1 MAEATTET
9 TIETTTVNNTNKGG
23 NTMTEKKYE
32 IFTFKGTLTKCRFES
47 GYMGKGDKAWRVSLK
62 LANPLT
68 PDIKDKIL
76 SILKID
82 KSDRF
87 CPKRLRDNDSEY
99 INVHSKFNIPC
110 QLLIKDN
117 RLVDLDMETELFEG
131 AEIILAIKVKEGGVY
146 PHAIRVLKN
155 GEPFNPFECFDN

>member
-1 MAEATTET
+1 MAETTTET
-9 TIETTTVNNTNKGG
+9 KTENNANKGG

-32 IFTFKGTLTKCRFES
+32 IFTFKGILTKCRFET
-47 GYMGKGDKAWRVSLK
+47 GYMGKGDKAWRISLK
-62 LANPLT
+62 LNSPLT
-68 PDIKDKIL
+68 ADTKDKIL

-82 KSDRF
+82 KNDRF
-87 CPKRLRDNDSEY
+87 CPKWLKDGNSEY

-110 QLLIKDN
+110 QSVFKDRLLDM
-117 RLVDLDMETELFEG
+117 DMETELLEG
-131 AEIILAIKVKEGGVY
+131 AEVILAIKVKEGGVY

>member
-1 MAEATTET
+1 MA
-9 TIETTTVNNTNKGG
+9 ETTTQTTTQTTIKKGD

-32 IFTFKGTLTKCRFES
+32 IFTFKGKLTKCRFET
-47 GYMGKGDKAWRVSLK
+47 GYMGKGDKAWRISLK
-62 LANPLT
+62 LDNPLT
-68 PDIKDKIL
+68 AEIKDKIL

-82 KSDRF
+82 KNDRF
-87 CPKRLRDNDSEY
+87 CPKWLKDNDSVY

-110 QLLIKDN
+110 QSVFKDRLLDM
-117 RLVDLDMETELFEG
+117 DMETELFEG
-131 AEIILAIKVKEGGVY
+131 ADVILAVKVKEGGVY

>member
-1 MAEATTET
+1 MTET
-9 TIETTTVNNTNKGG
+9 ITETTTVNNTSNGG
-23 NTMTEKKYE
+23 NNMVEKKYE

-47 GYMGKGDKAWRVSLK
+47 GYMGKGDKAWRISLK
-62 LANPLT
+62 LDKPLT
-68 PDIKDKIL
+68 ADIKDKIL

-82 KSDRF
+82 KNDRF
-87 CPKRLRDNDSEY
+87 CPKWLKDNDSVY

-110 QLLIKDN
+110 QSVYKDK
-117 RLVDLDMETELFEG
+117 LLDMDLETELFEG
-131 AEIILAIKVKEGGVY
+131 ADVILAIKVKEGGVY

>member
-1 MAEATTET
+1 MA
-9 TIETTTVNNTNKGG
+9 ETTTVNNTNKGG
-23 NTMTEKKYE
+23 NTMTDKKYE

-82 KSDRF
+82 KNDRF
-87 CPKRLRDNDSEY
+87 CPKWLKENDSEY

-110 QLLIKDN
+110 QLVFKD
-117 RLVDLDMETELFEG
+117 RLLDIDLETELFEG
-131 AEIILAIKVKEGGVY
+131 A
-146 PHAIRVLKN
+146 
-155 GEPFNPFECFDN
+155 

>member
-1 MAEATTET
+1 MKVSDFKYELPEELIAQVPIEKRDESRLMILDREKQ
-9 TIETTTVNNTNKGG
+9 TIEHK
-23 NTMTEKKYE
+23 
-32 IFTFKGTLTKCRFES
+32 TFK
-47 GYMGKGDKAWRVSLK
+47 
-62 LANPLT
+62 
-68 PDIKDKIL
+68 DIKEKIL

-82 KSDRF
+82 KNDRF
-87 CPKRLRDNDSEY
+87 CPKWLKDDDSEY

-117 RLVDLDMETELFEG
+117 KLVDIDMETELFEG
-131 AEIILAIKVKEGGVY
+131 AEVLLAIKVKEGGVY

>member
-1 MAEATTET
+1 MTETTTET
-9 TIETTTVNNTNKGG
+9 TTVTTNKGG

-62 LANPLT
+62 LDKPLT
-68 PDIKDKIL
+68 ADTKDKIL

-82 KSDRF
+82 KNDRF
-87 CPKRLRDNDSEY
+87 CPKWLKENDSEY
-99 INVHSKFNIPC
+99 INVHSKFDIPC
-110 QLLIKDN
+110 QLLIKGN
-117 RLVDLDMETELFEG
+117 KVVDMDIETELFEG
-131 AEIILAIKVKEGGVY
+131 AEVALAIKVKEGGVY

-155 GEPFNPFECFDN
+155 GEPFNPFECFND

>member
-1 MAEATTET
+1 MTET
-9 TIETTTVNNTNKGG
+9 TTTTTEN

-32 IFTFKGTLTKCRFES
+32 IFTFKGTLTKCRFEP
-47 GYMGKGDKAWRVSLK
+47 GYMGKGDKAWRISLK
-62 LANPLT
+62 LDTPLT
-68 PDIKDKIL
+68 ANIKDKIL

-82 KSDRF
+82 KNDRF
-87 CPKRLRDNDSEY
+87 CPKWLKDSDSEY

-131 AEIILAIKVKEGGVY
+131 GEVILAIKVKEGGVY

>member
-1 MAEATTET
+1 MT
-9 TIETTTVNNTNKGG
+9 ETTTVTTNKEG

-32 IFTFKGTLTKCRFES
+32 IFNFKGTLTKCRFES
-47 GYMGKGDKAWRVSLK
+47 GYMGKGDKAWRISLK
-62 LANPLT
+62 LNSPLT
-68 PDIKDKIL
+68 ADTKDKIL

-82 KSDRF
+82 KNDRF
-87 CPKRLRDNDSEY
+87 CLILLKDNDSEY
-99 INVHSKFNIPC
+99 INVHSKFDIPC

-117 RLVDLDMETELFEG
+117 RLVDLDIETELFEG
-131 AEIILAIKVKEGGVY
+131 AEVILAIKVKEGGVY

>member
-1 MAEATTET
+1 MTET
-9 TIETTTVNNTNKGG
+9 TTTTTENNTNKGG

-32 IFTFKGTLTKCRFES
+32 IFTFKGTLTKCRFEN

-68 PDIKDKIL
+68 ADIKDKIL

-82 KSDRF
+82 KNDRF
-87 CPKRLRDNDSEY
+87 CPKWLKDGDNEY
-99 INVHSKFNIPC
+99 INVHSKFSIPC
-110 QLLIKDN
+110 QSVFKD
-117 RLVDLDMETELFEG
+117 RLLDMDIETELFEG
-131 AEIILAIKVKEGGVY
+131 AEVILAIKVKEGGVY

>member
-1 MAEATTET
+1 MTET
-9 TIETTTVNNTNKGG
+9 TTETTTVNNTNKEG

-32 IFTFKGTLTKCRFES
+32 IFTFKGTLTKCRFEN
-47 GYMGKGDKAWRVSLK
+47 GYMGKGDKAWRISLK
-62 LANPLT
+62 LDTPLT
-68 PDIKDKIL
+68 SEIKDKIL

-82 KSDRF
+82 KNDRF
-87 CPKRLRDNDSEY
+87 CPKWLKENDSDY

-110 QLLIKDN
+110 QSVFKD
-117 RLVDLDMETELFEG
+117 RLLDMDLETELFEG
-131 AEIILAIKVKEGGVY
+131 AKVILAIKVKEGGVY

>member
-1 MAEATTET
+1 MAETITET
-9 TIETTTVNNTNKGG
+9 KTENNANKGG

-32 IFTFKGTLTKCRFES
+32 TFTFKGKLTKCRFEP
-47 GYMGKGDKAWRVSLK
+47 GYMGKGDKAWRISLK
-62 LANPLT
+62 LDKPLT
-68 PDIKDKIL
+68 TDIKDKIL

-82 KSDRF
+82 KNDRF
-87 CPKRLRDNDSEY
+87 CPKWLKDGDSEY

-110 QLLIKDN
+110 QLVYKD
-117 RLVDLDMETELFEG
+117 RLLDMDMETELFEG
-131 AEIILAIKVKEGGVY
+131 ADVILAIKVKEGGVY

>member
-1 MAEATTET
+1 MTET
-9 TIETTTVNNTNKGG
+9 TTATTTVNNMNKGG
-23 NTMTEKKYE
+23 NNMEEKKYE
-32 IFTFKGTLTKCRFES
+32 IFAFKGKLTKCRFEP
-47 GYMGKGDKAWRVSLK
+47 GYMGKGDKSWRISLK
-62 LANPLT
+62 LDTPLT
-68 PDIKDKIL
+68 SEIKDKIL

-82 KSDRF
+82 KNDRF
-87 CPKRLRDNDSEY
+87 CPKWLKDGDSKY

-131 AEIILAIKVKEGGVY
+131 AEVILAIKVREVGVY

-155 GEPFNPFECFDN
+155 GEPYNPFECFDN

>member
-1 MAEATTET
+1 MAETTTET
-9 TIETTTVNNTNKGG
+9 TTTTTENNTNNEG

-32 IFTFKGTLTKCRFES
+32 IFNFKGTLTKCRFEN
-47 GYMGKGDKAWRVSLK
+47 GYMGKGDKAWRISLK
-62 LANPLT
+62 LDKPLT
-68 PDIKDKIL
+68 AEIKDKIL

-82 KSDRF
+82 KNDRF
-87 CPKRLRDNDSEY
+87 CPKWLKEHDSKY

-110 QLLIKDN
+110 QSVFKD
-117 RLVDLDMETELFEG
+117 RLLDMDLETELFEG
-131 AEIILAIKVKEGGVY
+131 AEVILAIKVKEGGVY

>member
-1 MAEATTET
+1 MTET
-9 TIETTTVNNTNKGG
+9 STETTTVNNTMEERYK
-23 NTMTEKKYE
+23 
-32 IFTFKGTLTKCRFES
+32 IFTFKGILTRCRFET
-47 GYMGKGDKAWRVSLK
+47 GYMGKGDKAWRISLK
-62 LANPLT
+62 LEKPLT
-68 PDIKDKIL
+68 ADIKDKIL
-76 SILKID
+76 SILKINKD
-82 KSDRF
+82 DRF
-87 CPKRLRDNDSEY
+87 CPKWLKDDDSEY

-131 AEIILAIKVKEGGVY
+131 AKVILAIKVKEGGVY

>member
-1 MAEATTET
+1 MTET
-9 TIETTTVNNTNKGG
+9 TTTTTENNTNKGG

-32 IFTFKGTLTKCRFES
+32 IFTFKGTLTKCRFEP
-47 GYMGKGDKAWRVSLK
+47 GYMGKGDKAWRISLK
-62 LANPLT
+62 SDKPLT
-68 PDIKDKIL
+68 ADIKDKIL

-82 KSDRF
+82 KNDRF
-87 CPKRLRDNDSEY
+87 CPKWLKENDSEY

-117 RLVDLDMETELFEG
+117 RLVDMDMETELFEG
-131 AEIILAIKVKEGGVY
+131 AEVILAIKVKEGGVY

>member
-1 MAEATTET
+1 MTETTNKTTTET
-9 TIETTTVNNTNKGG
+9 TTENNTNKEG

-32 IFTFKGTLTKCRFES
+32 IFTFKGTLTKCRFEN
-47 GYMGKGDKAWRVSLK
+47 GYMGKGDKAWRISLK
-62 LANPLT
+62 LDSPLSS
-68 PDIKDKIL
+68 DIKDKIL

-82 KSDRF
+82 KNDRF
-87 CPKRLRDNDSEY
+87 CPKWLKENDSEY

-110 QLLIKDN
+110 QSVFKD
-117 RLVDLDMETELFEG
+117 RLLDMDIETELFEG
-131 AEIILAIKVKEGGVY
+131 AEVILAIKVKEGGVY

>member
-1 MAEATTET
+1 MA
-9 TIETTTVNNTNKGG
+9 ETTTENNTNKEG

-32 IFTFKGTLTKCRFES
+32 TFTFKGTLTKCRFEN
-47 GYMGKGDKAWRVSLK
+47 GYMGKGDKAWRISLK
-62 LANPLT
+62 LDSPLSS
-68 PDIKDKIL
+68 DIKDKIL

-82 KSDRF
+82 KNDRF
-87 CPKRLRDNDSEY
+87 CPKWLKDCDSEY

-110 QLLIKDN
+110 QSVFKD
-117 RLVDLDMETELFEG
+117 RLLDMDIETELFEG
-131 AEIILAIKVKEGGVY
+131 AEVILAIKVKEGGVY

>member
-1 MAEATTET
+1 MTET
-9 TIETTTVNNTNKGG
+9 TTETTTVNNTNKEG

-32 IFTFKGTLTKCRFES
+32 IFTFKGTLTKCRFEL
-47 GYMGKGDKAWRVSLK
+47 GYMGKGDKAWRISLK
-62 LANPLT
+62 LDNPLT
-68 PDIKDKIL
+68 NDIKDKIL

-82 KSDRF
+82 KNDRF
-87 CPKRLRDNDSEY
+87 CPKWLKDEDSEY

-110 QLLIKDN
+110 QSVYKDRLLDM
-117 RLVDLDMETELFEG
+117 DMETELFEG
-131 AEIILAIKVKEGGVY
+131 AEVMLAIKVKEGGVY

>member
-1 MAEATTET
+1 MT
-9 TIETTTVNNTNKGG
+9 ETTTVNNTNKEG

-32 IFTFKGTLTKCRFES
+32 IFTFKGKLTKCRFEN
-47 GYMGKGDKAWRVSLK
+47 GYMGKGDKAWRISLK
-62 LANPLT
+62 MDTPLT
-68 PDIKDKIL
+68 SEIKDKIL

-82 KSDRF
+82 KNDRF
-87 CPKRLRDNDSEY
+87 CPKWLKDGDSEY

-110 QLLIKDN
+110 QSVYKDRLLDM
-117 RLVDLDMETELFEG
+117 DMETELFEG
-131 AEIILAIKVKEGGVY
+131 AEVMLAIKVKEGGVY

>member
-1 MAEATTET
+1 MTET
-9 TIETTTVNNTNKGG
+9 TTENNTNKGG

-32 IFTFKGTLTKCRFES
+32 IFTFKGILTKCRFEP
-47 GYMGKGDKAWRVSLK
+47 GYMGKGDKAWKVSLK
-62 LANPLT
+62 LDKPLT
-68 PDIKDKIL
+68 TDIKDKIL

-82 KSDRF
+82 KNDRF
-87 CPKRLRDNDSEY
+87 CPKWLKDGDNNY

-110 QLLIKDN
+110 QSVFKD
-117 RLVDLDMETELFEG
+117 RLLDMDLETELFEG
-131 AEIILAIKVKEGGVY
+131 AEVILAIKVKEGGVY